1 MNKTRPRIAL
11 YEPRIPQNTGCIGRS
26 CLAFNLSLDIIKP
39 IGFSMED
46 KYLKRAGLDY
56 WKYVDLHLYNSLEE
70 YLNKYRTSRLIG
82 LTKKVTTTISTIK
95 YKCNDI
101 LLFGREDTGLPD
113 LVRNQCNILASI
125 PMPGGERFNT
135 TGAVRSLNL
144 SVACGIVSY
153 TACSQLNLLKN
164 KDNQ

>member
-1 MNKTRPRIAL
+1 MNRLRPRIAL

-56 WKYVDLHLYNSLEE
+56 WSYVDVHLYESFEE
-70 YLNKYRTSRLIG
+70 YLNIFKTSRVIG
-82 LTKKVTTTISTIK
+82 LTKKSTNNISNIK
-95 YKCNDI
+95 FRESDI

-113 LVRNQCNILASI
+113 YIMNDCQILSSI
-125 PMPGGERFNT
+125 PMPGGERYNKS
-135 TGAVRSLNL
+135 GAVRSLNL

-153 TACSQLNLLKN
+153 TACEQLNLF
-164 KDNQ
+164 